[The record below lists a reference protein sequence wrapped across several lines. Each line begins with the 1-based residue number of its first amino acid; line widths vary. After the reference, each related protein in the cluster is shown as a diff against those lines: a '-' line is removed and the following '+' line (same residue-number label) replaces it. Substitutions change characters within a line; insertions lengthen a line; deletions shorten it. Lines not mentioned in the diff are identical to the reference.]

1 MEEDAV
7 IQVFRKYL
15 ESIGKRV
22 HAKPKTAAGPDF
34 VVEGFA
40 YECKGTDVE
49 EKRLFNQLLQYASQY
64 LGVGLALPYDALTF
78 EFVWKLEALEQL
90 MKQLWG
96 KDLELYLVA
105 DADDRVYAIRKIGN
119 AELLDVKMR
128 QILNLLASKFSS
140 IGSTE
145 EKEKKALELLQNIES
160 EFLKEL
166 KELIIGEATT
176 RKSAWEGGKFYL
188 IEE

>member
-1 MEEDAV
+1 MEEDVV

-15 ESIGKRV
+15 ESIGKSVR
-22 HAKPKTAAGPDF
+22 AKPKTAAGPDF

-40 YECKGTDVE
+40 YECKGTNFD

-64 LGVGLALPYDALTF
+64 LGAGLVLPYDALTL
-78 EFVWKLEALEQL
+78 EFIWKLEALEQL

-105 DADDRVYAIRKIGN
+105 DVNDRAYAIRKIGN
-119 AELLDVKMR
+119 AALLDVKVHQTLSR
-128 QILNLLASKFSS
+128 LAQKFSS
-140 IGSTE
+140 FGSTE
-145 EKEKKALELLQNIES
+145 EKEKKALELLQSMES

-166 KELIIGEATT
+166 KELVVGEATT
-176 RKSAWEGGKFYL
+176 LRSAWEGGIFHL
-188 IEE
+188 IV

>member
-1 MEEDAV
+1 MEEDVV

-15 ESIGKRV
+15 ESIGKSIRL
-22 HAKPKTAAGPDF
+22 KPKTAAGPDF

-64 LGVGLALPYDALTF
+64 SGVGLVLPYDALTF
-78 EFVWKLEALEQL
+78 EFIWKLEALEQL

-105 DADDRVYAIRKIGN
+105 DVNDRVYAIHKIGN
-119 AELLDVKMR
+119 TALLDVKIHQTLSR
-128 QILNLLASKFSS
+128 LASKFSS

-176 RKSAWEGGKFYL
+176 LRSAWEGGIFHL
-188 IEE
+188 V